1 MKNSA
6 TIESLKGM
14 RFGAMATELERQLQD
29 PATYAHMGFEERVAL
44 LVDAEWNSR
53 QNNKLIRCIREAR
66 FAEPGAAVEDIEY
79 YEDRHLDKAQLLRF
93 TTCDFI
99 SKGHHIIF
107 KGASGNGKTY
117 LACAMGNAACRKLL
131 SVRYIRLPELL
142 EELSLAQAAGE
153 LKKAIKSYQKYDLL
167 ILDEWLIRC
176 LTPQES
182 YNLLEVIEA
191 RCNKGSMI
199 FCTQYEPGDWYER
212 LHPNSEERS
221 AIAEAILDRII
232 HNAYDKTLRNVPTNT
247 WELFYSK
254 FCTENNLYSVKT
266 TFAQF
271 ILPIILQSSHTF
283 STQITEFAFTTVHK
297 ILADDNMCYYE
308 WDKLSKLLPNV
319 AWYNSWDKC
328 KRLRKAAKMRNYNI
342 AF

>member
-1 MKNSA
+1 M
-6 TIESLKGM
+6 
-14 RFGAMATELERQLQD
+14 
-29 PATYAHMGFEERVAL
+29 
-44 LVDAEWNSR
+44 
-53 QNNKLIRCIREAR
+53 
-66 FAEPGAAVEDIEY
+66 
-79 YEDRHLDKAQLLRF
+79 DKAQLLRF

-99 SKGHHIIF
+99 SKGYHIIF

-199 FCTQYEPGDWYER
+199 ISAKCVSVTKTSIIRWSR
-212 LHPNSEERS
+212 LMRSSMNSFVS
-221 AIAEAILDRII
+221 LRIC
-232 HNAYDKTLRNVPTNT
+232 
-247 WELFYSK
+247 SK
-254 FCTENNLYSVKT
+254 S
-266 TFAQF
+266 
-271 ILPIILQSSHTF
+271 
-283 STQITEFAFTTVHK
+283 
-297 ILADDNMCYYE
+297 
-308 WDKLSKLLPNV
+308 
-319 AWYNSWDKC
+319 
-328 KRLRKAAKMRNYNI
+328 
-342 AF
+342 

>member
-1 MKNSA
+1 MRNNS
-6 TIESLKGM
+6 TIESLKAM
-14 RFGAMATELERQLQD
+14 RFSAMAAELERQMQD
-29 PATYAHMGFEERVAL
+29 PSAYSNMGFEERLSL
-44 LVDAEWNSR
+44 LVDAEWNCR

-66 FAEPGAAVEDIEY
+66 FAESNVVVEDIEY
-79 YEDRHLDKAQLLRF
+79 HEDRHLDKAQLLRF
-93 TTCDFI
+93 ATCDFI

-117 LACAMGNAACRKLL
+117 LACALGNAACRKLM

-142 EELSLAQAAGE
+142 EELALAQAAGE

-191 RCNKGSMI
+191 RCSKGAMI
-199 FCTQYEPGDWYER
+199 FCTQYEPGDWYDR

-232 HNAYDKTLRNVPTNT
+232 HNSYEILIDGKISMRERHGLRSREAGV
-247 WELFYSK
+247 
-254 FCTENNLYSVKT
+254 
-266 TFAQF
+266 
-271 ILPIILQSSHTF
+271 
-283 STQITEFAFTTVHK
+283 
-297 ILADDNMCYYE
+297 
-308 WDKLSKLLPNV
+308 
-319 AWYNSWDKC
+319 
-328 KRLRKAAKMRNYNI
+328 
-342 AF
+342 